1 MPHWRSMLDSKYV
14 FAYDL
19 DGKER
24 TLTISRVEGG
34 ELEGDKGRKT
44 KKPLVYFK
52 ESKTG
57 KPLALNA
64 TNGKTIE
71 RMYGGDVD
79 GWIGKR
85 VTLYP
90 TTCEMA
96 GETRDCIRIR
106 PRAPTAQRQQT
117 APAEAPPTDRP
128 DVSDAG
134 DPEPPEPG
142 SDG

>member
-1 MPHWRSMLDSKYV
+1 MPHWRSMMDSKYV

-24 TLTISRVEGG
+24 TLTIARVEGG

-52 ESKTG
+52 EAKTG

-71 RMYGGDVD
+71 RLYGANTDE
-79 GWIGKR
+79 WIGKR

-106 PRAPTAQRQQT
+106 PRAPTGRAS
-117 APAEAPPTDRP
+117 APTEQPAPLERP
-128 DVSDAG
+128 DHSDAG
-134 DPEPPEPG
+134 DPEPPE
-142 SDG
+142 S